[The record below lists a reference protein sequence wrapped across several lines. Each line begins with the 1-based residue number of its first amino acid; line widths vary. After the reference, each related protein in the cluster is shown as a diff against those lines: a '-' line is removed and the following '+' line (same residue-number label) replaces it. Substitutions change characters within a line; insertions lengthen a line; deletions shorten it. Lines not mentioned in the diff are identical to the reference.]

1 MQVLVHDGEPRRT
14 GRQPELCWVRVVGAE
29 PGGSRG
35 LIHNPE
41 GGLSEA
47 ELEARYCGR
56 HVFLGRLLNAP
67 HQLESVKQGDEIRF
81 LTCTGAEQPLM
92 VTRAYLEERESWWV
106 MPCEKCGLAECLDPP
121 SVMGRLRFP
130 DSPPDAE
137 VMSFTAFCPVCG
149 GMQLLSRDP
158 SGS

>member
-1 MQVLVHDGEPRRT
+1 M
-14 GRQPELCWVRVVGAE
+14 
-29 PGGSRG
+29 
-35 LIHNPE
+35 
-41 GGLSEA
+41 
-47 ELEARYCGR
+47 
-56 HVFLGRLLNAP
+56 
-67 HQLESVKQGDEIRF
+67 
-81 LTCTGAEQPLM
+81 TCTGAEQPLM